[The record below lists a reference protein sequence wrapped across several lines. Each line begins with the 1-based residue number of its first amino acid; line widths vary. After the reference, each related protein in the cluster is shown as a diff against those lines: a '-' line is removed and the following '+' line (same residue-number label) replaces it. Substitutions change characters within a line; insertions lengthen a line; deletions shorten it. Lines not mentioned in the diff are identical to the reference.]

1 MNTTLLKSLKNLAL
15 GCGMLGIFVT
25 PVLAQSTSMKR
36 VATND
41 CGVTDAQPFLVKGDN
56 YTLPAGF
63 TGSKEALTCNFG
75 GTVIYAFNHLD
86 IHADYQLE
94 VVYLADHERK
104 QRIVADGNEIQLPF
118 VLEAGK
124 EQRYRINLPRKA
136 YAYGQLVLVFDGA
149 GKGANVLVSELNLYS
164 SNPKAPVPFE
174 GEEKRA
180 LANVQSYKVDTEVDV
195 EKVLPVYTV
204 IPHSV
209 PGTYQPSLSL
219 NGTWLFNPAPTP
231 DFYTR
236 AASVA
241 SSAAEW
247 KPIVVPGQ
255 WSMQGFKVDS
265 AAIGGYMTSFI
276 VPEDWNER
284 CVKLRFDGVSS
295 ESRVYLNGKEVGYHL
310 GGMTAF
316 EIDITQYLK
325 KGRNELALAVRSES
339 LADMLGSLTQYA
351 AHQLGGITRKVT
363 LFAVPET
370 HISDLRI
377 ETELDE
383 RYENAELKV
392 LAAITNT
399 TNQMQKNLSVRLSV
413 SGLPVVIEKTISQ
426 IAPGETWK
434 GRLSGEIIR
443 PQLWSD
449 ERPNLY
455 TLKMELA
462 NGAVTTELIEKRFG
476 FREVKVRGNELLVN
490 GRAVKLRGVCRHE
503 AHPLMGRA
511 INESLQREDV
521 ELYRAANCNFIRTSH
536 YPPGEELLSICDEL
550 GMFVEVEAPVCWV
563 GHHANENWK
572 QLNYRDAHY
581 YPYVLQA
588 NMETIHFYRNHPS
601 VLFWSMANESYW
613 NKEFAQV
620 QEYVRKADPTRPHTF
635 HDQAYGG
642 FNNQGN
648 TAPIAN
654 IHYPGAGGYKVAAQ
668 SARPM
673 VYGEYCHLNV
683 YNRSELVTDPGVRSD
698 WALALAPTWENMYK
712 TQGVLGGSI
721 WSGIDDIFQLP
732 DGNAVGYGPWG
743 PIDGWRR
750 PKPEYWDMKKI
761 YSPIRVLTTELTP
774 ASELV
779 VELENRYTYL
789 NISELKIAYRYGAE
803 EGIVFASIS
812 PAGRGKISI
821 PVAHPEEANELYLSF
836 TDPRG
841 FVADEYKI
849 PVGKQVQN
857 ELPVWEELTTKLK
870 TESACFLI
878 SGKDF
883 LCEVSR
889 ATGQILSLKRGK
901 KEILNGGP
909 WLMALPLT
917 GGGCYPNHNAN
928 TPLYNDLCS
937 EWKATATTAK
947 KEGNSVV
954 ITVEGSYKEFAGNY
968 TLTVNANGELSVT
981 YHFEALADVNPR
993 QWGLVFSAPKSYDQV
1008 FWRRKGMWSV
1018 YPEDHISRPVGKAD
1032 LFYSGLPA
1040 QVNPR
1045 LKPSWSWSM
1054 DYNELGSNDF
1064 RSTRRNIW
1072 YAGLTDESGSKV
1084 TVRSNGEQHWR
1095 SWLDK
1100 DKVCFLI
1107 ADFVTAGNEMFLEGY
1122 YASYRKPLHKDDVI
1136 GGTIVLRT
1144 E

>member
-1 MNTTLLKSLKNLAL
+1 MSPMILKRLKSFAFW
-15 GCGMLGIFVT
+15 GAVFCFSIT
-25 PVLAQSTSMKR
+25 PVMAQNSSMKR

-41 CGVTDAQPFLVKGDN
+41 CGVAGEQPFLVKGDN
-56 YTLPAGF
+56 YALPAGF
-63 TGSKEALTCNFG
+63 IGSKEAMTCNFG
-75 GTVIYAFNHLD
+75 SKVIYAFNHLD

-94 VVYLADHERK
+94 VVYLADHERR
-104 QRIVADGNEIQLPF
+104 QCIVADGNEIQSPV
-118 VLEAGK
+118 VLEEGK
-124 EQRYRINLPRKA
+124 EQRYRIDLPRKA
-136 YAYGQLVLVFDGA
+136 YAYGQLILVFDGA

-180 LANVQSYKVDTEVDV
+180 LYNVQSYKVDTEVDV

-219 NGTWLFNPAPTP
+219 NGTWLFNSAPVA

-236 AASVA
+236 FD
-241 SSAAEW
+241 SAGW

-265 AAIGGYMTSFI
+265 AAIGGYMTSFT
-276 VPEDWNER
+276 VPEDWNGR

-295 ESRVYLNGKEVGYHL
+295 ESHVYLNGTEAGYHL

-316 EIDITQYLK
+316 EIDITKYLK
-325 KGRNELALAVRSES
+325 NGRNELALAVRSES

-363 LFAVPET
+363 LFAVPEL
-370 HISDLRI
+370 HFSDLRI
-377 ETELDE
+377 ETELDGS
-383 RYENAELKV
+383 YENAELKV
-392 LAAITNT
+392 LAAVTNS
-399 TNQMQKNLSVRLSV
+399 TNQVQKNVSVRLSID
-413 SGLPVVIEKTISQ
+413 GLPVILEKAIAQ
-426 IAPGETWK
+426 IAPNETWR
-434 GRLSGEIIR
+434 GVLSGSIVR
-443 PQLWSD
+443 PDLWSN

-455 TLKMELA
+455 TLKMELD
-462 NGAVTTELIEKRFG
+462 NGTATIERIEKRFG
-476 FREVKVRGNELLVN
+476 FREIEVRGNELLVN

-503 AHPLMGRA
+503 AHPLTGRVMT
-511 INESLQREDV
+511 ESLQHEDV

-550 GMFVEVEAPVCWV
+550 GMFVEVEAPICWL

-572 QLNYRDAHY
+572 ELSYRDARY

-588 NMETIHFYRNHPS
+588 NMEMIQFYRNHPS

-642 FNNQGN
+642 FNNLGS

-654 IHYPGAGGYKVAAQ
+654 IHYPGAGGYKVAAK
-668 SARPM
+668 SDRPM

-698 WALALAPTWENMYK
+698 WALALAPTWENMYLTK
-712 TQGVLGGSI
+712 GVLGGSI

-761 YSPIRVLTTELTP
+761 YSPIRVHTNELDP
-774 ASELV
+774 ATELV

-789 NISELKIAYRYGAE
+789 DMSELKIAYRYGNE
-803 EGIVFASIS
+803 QGIVFASIS
-812 PAGRGKISI
+812 PAGRGKVRI
-821 PVAHPEEANELYLSF
+821 PIVQPGTANELYLSF

-841 FVADEYKI
+841 FVADEYMI

-857 ELPVWEELTTKLK
+857 ELPSLNALATKLK
-870 TESACFLI
+870 TSPACFLI
-878 SGKDF
+878 LGEDF
-883 LCEVSR
+883 QCEISR
-889 ATGQILSLKRGK
+889 ATGQILSLKKGK

-937 EWKATATTAK
+937 EWKATSTIAR
-947 KEGNSVV
+947 KEGSNVV
-954 ITVEGSYKEFAGNY
+954 ITVKGSYKEFAGNY
-968 TLTVNANGELSVT
+968 ALTVNANGELSVS
-981 YHFEALADVNPR
+981 YSFEALVDVNPR
-993 QWGLVFSAPKSYDQV
+993 QWGLVFSAPKSYDQL

-1018 YPEDHISRPVGKAD
+1018 YPEDHISRTVGKAD
-1032 LFYSGLPA
+1032 LFYAGLPA

-1072 YAGLTDESGSKV
+1072 YAGLTNLAGNRI
-1084 TVRSNGEQHWR
+1084 TVLSNGEQHWR

-1122 YASYRKPLHKDDVI
+1122 YASYRKPIHKGDAI
-1136 GGTIVLRT
+1136 GGNTVLRA